1 MMNDSGT
8 SAVTEVTIE
17 ARRFVG
23 IDVSKATLEFAV
35 AGQSK
40 TVVFAN
46 DDGGI
51 KTLLTHLRTLG
62 DVGAIVL
69 EATGGLERAAAMA
82 ICAAEFP
89 VMVVNPRQAHDFA
102 KALGF
107 LAKTD
112 AIDARALAQFAQTLD
127 RSEKREALLLR
138 PPSLEQAALNE
149 LVTRRSQLIE
159 MRVMEKN
166 RLQNLPKGPVKKS
179 VQSVIKL
186 LDNQIKAIDNDIGGR
201 LDKHFADKLLLLKG
215 LKGVAA
221 GTQAVLM
228 AKLPELGF
236 LDGQAIAKIVG
247 VAPLNNDSGKMRGKR
262 STWGGRSDVRAAL
275 YMATLSAVRHND
287 VLRLFHERLRA
298 KGKPKK
304 VALVA
309 CMHKLLSIMNAI
321 LKSGIAW
328 DPQFHVAKIA

>member
-1 MMNDSGT
+1 MNDSGT
-8 SAVTEVTIE
+8 NVVANVTID

-35 AGQSK
+35 DGQSK
-40 TVVFAN
+40 TLVFAN
-46 DDGGI
+46 DADGI
-51 KTLLTHLRTLG
+51 KSLLTHLRKVG
-62 DVGAIVL
+62 EIGAIVM
-69 EATGGLERAAAMA
+69 EATGGLERAVAMA
-82 ICAAEFP
+82 LCAAEFP
-89 VMVVNPRQAHDFA
+89 VMVINPRQAHDFA

-127 RSEKREALLLR
+127 RSEKREVLLLR
-138 PPSLEQAALNE
+138 PPSPEQVALNE

-159 MRVMEKN
+159 MRVAETN
-166 RLQNLPKGPVKKS
+166 RLQGLPKGPVKKS

-186 LDNQIKAIDNDIGGR
+186 LDRQIKAVDNDIGGR
-201 LDKHFADKLLLLKG
+201 LDKHFADKILLLKG
-215 LKGVAA
+215 LKGVAV

-228 AKLPELGF
+228 AKLPELGR
-236 LDGQAIAKIVG
+236 LNRRAIAKIVG
-247 VAPLNNDSGKMRGKR
+247 IAPLNNDSGKMRGKR
-262 STWGGRSDVRAAL
+262 VTWGGRCEVRSAL
-275 YMATLSAVRHND
+275 YMAALSAVRHND
-287 VLRLFHERLRA
+287 VMREFHQRLLA

-321 LKSGIAW
+321 LKTGVAW
-328 DPQFHVAKIA
+328 DPQFHVAKNA

>member
-1 MMNDSGT
+1 MNDSGT
-8 SAVTEVTIE
+8 KLAAEVRIE

-23 IDVSKATLEFAV
+23 IDVSKATLEFAIDDQV
-35 AGQSK
+35 K
-40 TVVFAN
+40 TVVYSN
-46 DDGGI
+46 DVAGI
-51 KTLLTHLRTLG
+51 KSLLVDLPKFG
-62 DVGAIVL
+62 NIGAIVL
-69 EATGGLERAAAMA
+69 EATGGLERVVAMA
-82 ICAAEFP
+82 LCAAEYP

-127 RSEKREALLLR
+127 RSEKRDALLLR
-138 PPSLEQAALNE
+138 PPSAEQGALNE
-149 LVTRRSQLIE
+149 LVTRRSQLVEI
-159 MRVMEKN
+159 RVMETN
-166 RLQNLPKGPVKKS
+166 RLYGLPKGPVKKS

-186 LDNQIKAIDNDIGGR
+186 LDRQIKVLDNDIGGR

-215 LKGVAA
+215 LKGVAM

-228 AKLPELGF
+228 AKLPELGT
-236 LDGQAIAKIVG
+236 LDRHAIAKIVG

-262 STWGGRSDVRAAL
+262 MTWGGRSDVRSAL
-275 YMATLSAVRHND
+275 YMAALSAVRHND
-287 VLRLFHERLRA
+287 VLREFHQRLIA

-321 LKSGIAW
+321 LKTGVAW
-328 DPQFHVAKIA
+328 DPQFHVAKNA